1 MISLQVELYLWQN
14 AFRILF
20 VNSFQLYCSHI
31 MLNYVQIYLIDRKN
45 VQKGSGRTQHNVQ
58 WVSGFFLMDY
68 VFGCEVNHLLSF
80 IAYVKN

>member
-1 MISLQVELYLWQN
+1 MTYHKFSASSFCVSVLIPKLMISLQVELYLWQN

-58 WVSGFFLMDY
+58 
-68 VFGCEVNHLLSF
+68 
-80 IAYVKN
+80 

>member
-1 MISLQVELYLWQN
+1 
-14 AFRILF
+14 
-20 VNSFQLYCSHI
+20 